1 MNLSDPPF
9 NNPEL
14 FLLYLWKIIDLPTI
28 SFNNLLFKISYDL
41 FLLPPNKAKEFIN
54 SIIEKKMLVTTE
66 RKYLT
71 LSDSLNSEFKNW
83 QKKRKQQ
90 ILQNINSAKKIHQLK
105 TNFEKNKSNNFS
117 GYFKN
122 LLEKETLNRAVKVS
136 NDAFNIEELDFDN
149 GIIKATV
156 SGSKD
161 YPYII
166 EINKRD
172 EYIKHNCHDFETR
185 RSINKKF
192 CKHLAKLFLLLR
204 DSHKAPT
211 ERLIKFLS
219 ENVDNWD
226 FNS

>member
-9 NNPEL
+9 DNPKL

-28 SFNNLLFKISYDL
+28 SFDNLLFKISYEL

-54 SIIEKKMLVTTE
+54 SSIEKKMLVTTE
-66 RKYLT
+66 QKNLT

-83 QKKRKQQ
+83 QTKRKQQ
-90 ILQNINSAKKIHQLK
+90 ILQNINSAKKVHQLK
-105 TNFEKNKSNNFS
+105 ANIEKNKSNNFS
-117 GYFKN
+117 GYFKT
-122 LLEKETLNRAVKVS
+122 LLEKETLNRAARVS
-136 NDAFNIEELDFDN
+136 NDAFNIEVLDFDN

-161 YPYII
+161 YSYII
-166 EINKRD
+166 EINKRNK
-172 EYIKHNCHDFETR
+172 YIKHNCHDFETR
-185 RSINKKF
+185 RIINKKF

-211 ERLIKFLS
+211 EQLIKILS
-219 ENVDNWD
+219 ENVDKWD
-226 FNS
+226 FHS